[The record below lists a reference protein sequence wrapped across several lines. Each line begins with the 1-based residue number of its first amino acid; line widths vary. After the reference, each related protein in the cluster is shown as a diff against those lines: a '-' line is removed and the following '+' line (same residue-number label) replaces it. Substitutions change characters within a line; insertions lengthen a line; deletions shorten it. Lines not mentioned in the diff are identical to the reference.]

1 MMRSK
6 PATATLQPEE
16 RTAWAR
22 LQRARPNVD
31 WHKASLRSADFLG
44 DGSLTRVMVG
54 NDEHGTG
61 FVGLAHAGRE
71 GEHNPAVFEVG
82 EQIGLAFE
90 KIERAE
96 DWLYGG
102 VFPLE
107 GCRPK
112 RGKTMLRVVD
122 NGTQVQTLFYWHSD
136 ERRFAAWSSSSQVA
150 AAEPEPWADESLTG

>member
-6 PATATLQPEE
+6 PATAVLDPEA

-22 LQRARPNVD
+22 LQRARPQVD

-54 NDEHGTG
+54 NDEAGTG
-61 FVGLAHAGRE
+61 FIGLAHPGRE
-71 GEHNPAVFEVG
+71 GEHNPGVFEVG
-82 EQIGLAFE
+82 PHIGLAFE
-90 KIERAE
+90 KIERAD
-96 DWLYGG
+96 DWLFQG
-102 VFPLE
+102 VFPLA

-122 NGTQVQTLFYWHSD
+122 TGTQMQTLFYWHSD
-136 ERRFAAWSSSSQVA
+136 ERRFAAWSASIRTPQ
-150 AAEPEPWADESLTG
+150 AEPEAWADEAITG